1 VKSALQLEMEAYATD
16 FDRLCRESGMQHF
29 TIARTVYEVVE
40 EVMQG
45 MLTVQHKYIDPAS
58 GVYALMSI
66 DVVSEDSCSP
76 VIYSIVDIVDTTDGE
91 SFHGVVSFAPH
102 TKDQFTDMLVIM
114 QDYYGFRLAND

>member
-1 VKSALQLEMEAYATD
+1 MKTDLQLEMEAYAHD

-29 TIARTVYEVVE
+29 TMARTVYELVE

-45 MLTVQHKYIDPAS
+45 KLTVQHKYVDPAS
-58 GVYALMSI
+58 GIYAVMSI

-76 VIYSIVDIVDTTDGE
+76 ILYSIVDIIDSMEGNKAHAVIT
-91 SFHGVVSFAPH
+91 FAPH

-114 QDYYGFRLAND
+114 QDYYGFRLANI